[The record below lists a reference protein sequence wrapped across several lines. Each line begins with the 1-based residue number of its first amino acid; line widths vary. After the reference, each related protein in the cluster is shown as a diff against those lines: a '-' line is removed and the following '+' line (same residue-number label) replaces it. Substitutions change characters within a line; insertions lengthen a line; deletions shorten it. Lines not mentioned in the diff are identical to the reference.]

1 MTTPAMQPTQAQ
13 SAQVAGM
20 TPPKIGTPLIA
31 VTIVLCFVTGV
42 LGGCLSLLG
51 MFSLMGADGC
61 STSTDPRQCETAVNI
76 AAAIAV
82 VTPAVV
88 SIAAI
93 VMGASSQKASRA
105 AGLNPYGTAKAGIVL
120 GWIGLGITVI
130 FLFITFV
137 GSIR

>member
-1 MTTPAMQPTQAQ
+1 MTTPPPT
-13 SAQVAGM
+13 M
-20 TPPKIGTPLIA
+20 PTTPTTPTPPRIGTPLVA
-31 VTIVLCFVTGV
+31 LTIVLCFITGV

-61 STSTDPRQCETAVNI
+61 STSPDPARCESAVNV

-93 VMGASSQKASRA
+93 VMGIVGLSRRSRRAWVYPA
-105 AGLNPYGTAKAGIVL
+105 AALPVL
-120 GWIGLGITVI
+120 LLVFPLVSLVYRT
-130 FLFITFV
+130 LAPA
-137 GSIR
+137 

>member
-1 MTTPAMQPTQAQ
+1 MTTTASYSPKPTEPMGA
-13 SAQVAGM
+13 

-93 VMGASSQKASRA
+93 VMAIVGLSRRNRRAWIYVAGALPILLLVFPLVSLVYRTLAPA
-105 AGLNPYGTAKAGIVL
+105 
-120 GWIGLGITVI
+120 
-130 FLFITFV
+130 
-137 GSIR
+137 

>member
-1 MTTPAMQPTQAQ
+1 MTTPAMQPTPAQ
-13 SAQVAGM
+13 SSQVAGM

-93 VMGASSQKASRA
+93 VMAIVGLSRRNRRAWIYVAGALPILLLVFPLVSLVYRTLAPA
-105 AGLNPYGTAKAGIVL
+105 
-120 GWIGLGITVI
+120 
-130 FLFITFV
+130 
-137 GSIR
+137 